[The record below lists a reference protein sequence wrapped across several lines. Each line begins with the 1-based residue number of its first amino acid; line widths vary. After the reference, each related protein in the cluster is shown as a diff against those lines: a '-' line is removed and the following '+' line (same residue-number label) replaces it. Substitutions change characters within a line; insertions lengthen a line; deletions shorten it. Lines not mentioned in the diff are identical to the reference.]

1 MLNFVY
7 RNLLRSGLSPKI
19 AKQAAQGLL
28 SKQKS
33 ALLKLTNTNPLTR
46 FLKEGKGLKEGI
58 KIAMEKAKNRPG
70 FQDRL
75 MKALSKP
82 GFRERLA
89 EARKRPSLIE
99 QARRAFKWKN
109 VKQGFKT
116 LGWEYIKQQLWM
128 AKNQGKLFSRT
139 VNMADVFKP
148 VANARQD
155 EGTIIARIV
164 NSKNKSVI
172 DRANLSSSWL
182 LYGTWQAFVG
192 QDNYWEGIVTL
203 TPYYEGKSG
212 KKKPRPSF
220 TIQAFPLTIWC
231 LMKQALGRDGT
242 GAGSVYWNTYLRGL
256 KTGKNIIPYQWSEE
270 VVLPSR

>member
-33 ALLKLTNTNPLTR
+33 ALLKLTNTNPLTG

-70 FQDRL
+70 FQERL

-99 QARRAFKWKN
+99 QARRAFK
-109 VKQGFKT
+109 
-116 LGWEYIKQQLWM
+116 
-128 AKNQGKLFSRT
+128 
-139 VNMADVFKP
+139 
-148 VANARQD
+148 
-155 EGTIIARIV
+155 
-164 NSKNKSVI
+164 
-172 DRANLSSSWL
+172 
-182 LYGTWQAFVG
+182 
-192 QDNYWEGIVTL
+192 
-203 TPYYEGKSG
+203 
-212 KKKPRPSF
+212 
-220 TIQAFPLTIWC
+220 
-231 LMKQALGRDGT
+231 
-242 GAGSVYWNTYLRGL
+242 
-256 KTGKNIIPYQWSEE
+256 
-270 VVLPSR
+270 